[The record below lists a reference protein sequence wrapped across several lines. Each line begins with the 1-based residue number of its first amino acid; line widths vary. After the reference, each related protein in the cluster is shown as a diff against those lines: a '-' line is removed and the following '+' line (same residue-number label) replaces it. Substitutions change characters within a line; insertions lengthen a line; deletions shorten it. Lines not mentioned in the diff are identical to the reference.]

1 MGEHESPQDPRG
13 CQAVAVLSDGARLLL
28 ADGTVAG
35 VNINNADTGEP
46 YACVAPGEGVYAD
59 SNGNRV
65 RIGLPTDDEAAEHPA
80 VRDAL
85 EELGV
90 HSDGSDGRTVRMDG
104 QEIDPSD
111 LSWHDARKKPVIV
124 QATPMPAPFEVET
137 MEGTMSGDTGDVLI
151 RGVEE
156 ELYPCAADV
165 FYQTYDVL
173 DGGSD

>member
-13 CQAVAVLSDGARLLL
+13 CQAVIVLSDGARLIL

-59 SNGNRV
+59 SDDNRV

-80 VRDAL
+80 VREAL

-90 HSDGSDGRTVRMDG
+90 HSGGGDGRTVRMEG
-104 QEIDPSD
+104 RGEIDPD
-111 LSWHDARKKPVIV
+111 VLSWNDAEKKPVVV

-137 MEGTMSGDTGDVLI
+137 KEGTMRGDEGDILI
-151 RGVEE
+151 RGVEG
-156 ELYPCAADV
+156 ELYPCDSDI
-165 FYQTYDVL
+165 FYQTYEVL
-173 DGGSD
+173 D